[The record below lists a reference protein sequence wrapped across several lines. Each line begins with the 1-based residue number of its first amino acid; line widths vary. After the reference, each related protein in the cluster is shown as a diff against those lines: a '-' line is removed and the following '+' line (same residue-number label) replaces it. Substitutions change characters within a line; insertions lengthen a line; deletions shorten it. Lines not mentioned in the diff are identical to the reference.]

1 MHQGLIIDQF
11 EELRSVYPELTLQNH
26 DSDWSIQGLLMFSA
40 EYTGHRIDDE
50 YSIKILLPGDY
61 PEIVPKAFE
70 TAGRIPRDF
79 HKFLDGSL
87 CLGEPLAVKRK
98 FLEEPSFLG
107 YVKNCLI
114 PYLYSFSYK
123 CRYGQLP
130 FGELSHGLIGIREH
144 YLELFHLKDVQS
156 LSGLIAILAQEN
168 YRGHVLCPCGSGK
181 RLRSCHGGQLLE
193 IMKLETPAYFQSLFK
208 IIRPSSVVERRVVPG
223 R

>member
-1 MHQGLIIDQF
+1 M
-11 EELRSVYPELTLQNH
+11 
-26 DSDWSIQGLLMFSA
+26 
-40 EYTGHRIDDE
+40 
-50 YSIKILLPGDY
+50 
-61 PEIVPKAFE
+61 
-70 TAGRIPRDF
+70 
-79 HKFLDGSL
+79 
-87 CLGEPLAVKRK
+87 KRK

-223 R
+223 RSACRCGRSPDRPQRDSPTVCLRPLVTEEAFAYGRM